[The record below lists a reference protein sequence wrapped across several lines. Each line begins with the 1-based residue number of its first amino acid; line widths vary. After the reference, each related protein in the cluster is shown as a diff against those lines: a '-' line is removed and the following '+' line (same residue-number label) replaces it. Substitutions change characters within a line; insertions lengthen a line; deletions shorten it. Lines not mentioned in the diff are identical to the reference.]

1 MPAYSSDPSGASHI
15 VIAPD
20 VMDYI
25 EKRDC
30 DFRVCTS
37 CGGPILLPVRIKPP
51 KKSDVLL
58 QAARHTIYISIHQAR
73 FLDEIRSDMIPFY
86 DDEQAGYGLR

>member
-1 MPAYSSDPSGASHI
+1 MPAYSSDSSGASPI
-15 VIAPD
+15 AIAPD

-37 CGGPILLPVRIKPP
+37 CGFYKGKLVKVIKV
-51 KKSDVLL
+51 KTK
-58 QAARHTIYISIHQAR
+58 
-73 FLDEIRSDMIPFY
+73 EK
-86 DDEQAGYGLR
+86 E